1 MPLYESFT
9 KSTRSLLVFFFK
21 YCEWHNRLR
30 LFYNMTPMSTGF
42 PEERK
47 GEVKTSSGLNY
58 TEDEKRVIRECVQE
72 SFWYR
77 SVPFSLA
84 SMLVTQG
91 LVHRGI
97 LTSSSRFGS
106 LPKVAFAGLCGF
118 LAGKMSYVKHC
129 QEKFK
134 RLEDSPLGEALRQ
147 RTRSIAQSSQPK
159 SEMSDPDQITF
170 DSMFQPSDQ
179 SQVPPHPRD
188 YGYPDDPT
196 QTHSSRTAADV
207 DFNMPAQTFQD
218 DVEHSRRPVMYE
230 DLRNKNR
237 ENYEVMLT
245 QRAETP
251 VKPEPDRPARTAPKK
266 DEKKNVYGDSWDQ
279 E

>member
-1 MPLYESFT
+1 
-9 KSTRSLLVFFFK
+9 
-21 YCEWHNRLR
+21 
-30 LFYNMTPMSTGF
+30 MTPMSTGY

-47 GEVKTSSGLNY
+47 GEAKTYVGMDY
-58 TEDEKRVIRECVQE
+58 TEDEKRVFRECVHE

-77 SVPFSLA
+77 SVPFSVA

-91 LVHRGI
+91 LIHRGI

-118 LAGKMSYVKHC
+118 LAGKMAYVKHC

-134 RLEDSPLGEALRQ
+134 RLENSTLGEALGQ

-159 SEMSDPDQITF
+159 SEMSDPDQMTF
-170 DSMFQPSDQ
+170 DPMFQVSDHQ
-179 SQVPPHPRD
+179 SQFPPQARD
-188 YGYPDDPT
+188 HGYPDDPA
-196 QTHSSRTAADV
+196 QTHSRHTAAKDNFSV
-207 DFNMPAQTFQD
+207 PDPSFHD
-218 DVEHSRRPVMYE
+218 DEEPRRKPVKYE

-237 ENYEVMLT
+237 ENYEVTLT
-245 QRAETP
+245 QRAETLL
-251 VKPEPDRPARTAPKK
+251 KPEPTRQARTAPRK
-266 DEKKNVYGDSWDQ
+266 DEKKNIYGDSWDQ